1 MFLRDK
7 LKRRKLNPKA
17 EKFSTPSMLKEP
29 STSENYYNELAEQDE
44 NMDEGEQSATSEA
57 PNPANSTKQ
66 ILKVKVPPITF
77 PSLPRENIIKI
88 MGNLKIEDFNIKLM
102 SIGQRLLLN
111 NMADYSKT
119 YDHLKAINAHFF
131 THRRADERPVK
142 IILSGLHKMPPNELK
157 NLLINE
163 YQLAVLDVKQFD
175 TDKAG
180 RFNSYYLIFFERG
193 TKLSNLRMIKS
204 IYHTM
209 VYWNYHSRRKS
220 GPTQCRNCQLYG
232 HGSSHCHL
240 PPKCL
245 ICSGDHLVSECEV
258 KETESNRVQCA
269 NCKQQHLADEYDCP
283 KRKEYIALK
292 NRISN
297 RSQPNKRQP
306 GADYNLSQANFP
318 QLVSTAVAPHNR
330 SNQFSRPLPSYSSV
344 VRNNLNSNRNNANIN
359 VQTDLFSPQEIM
371 ELTNELIV
379 KLAQCNSRA
388 DQFNVIVDLS
398 VKFLYG

>member
-17 EKFSTPSMLKEP
+17 EKFSTSSMLKEP

-66 ILKVKVPPITF
+66 ILK
-77 PSLPRENIIKI
+77 
-88 MGNLKIEDFNIKLM
+88 
-102 SIGQRLLLN
+102 
-111 NMADYSKT
+111 
-119 YDHLKAINAHFF
+119 
-131 THRRADERPVK
+131 
-142 IILSGLHKMPPNELK
+142 
-157 NLLINE
+157 
-163 YQLAVLDVKQFD
+163 
-175 TDKAG
+175 
-180 RFNSYYLIFFERG
+180 
-193 TKLSNLRMIKS
+193 
-204 IYHTM
+204 
-209 VYWNYHSRRKS
+209 
-220 GPTQCRNCQLYG
+220 
-232 HGSSHCHL
+232 
-240 PPKCL
+240 
-245 ICSGDHLVSECEV
+245 
-258 KETESNRVQCA
+258 CA

-379 KLAQCNSRA
+379 QLAQCNSRA